1 MSWLSG
7 AAKTSGAKKRNK
19 KGKQRTRVAATKR
32 KPGAKSVS
40 RRAAGSSKARVFAPP
55 AWRHYLL
62 LLVFASASV
71 AVAAR
76 VVMLGVNEREFLTAQ
91 GDARSIR
98 TQAMPAHRGVIYD
111 RHGEPLAVSTPVTSV
126 WADPRLAILSLEQ
139 TQALAQILSLDPK
152 KLGDSLL
159 ANRTRGFLWLSR
171 RIDPTIASRVEALGL
186 PGVGFEREYKR
197 FYPAGETTSHLLGV
211 TDIDD
216 NGIEGVELAFN
227 EALSGTPG
235 AKKVL
240 RDRRGNNIKDLE
252 FLSPPRLGQ
261 DLHLSVDL
269 RLQYFAY
276 RELKAAVAAHK
287 AQSGSLVM
295 LKPDTGEVLAMVNQP
310 AYNPNVR
317 GASFAQMR
325 NRAITDIYEP
335 GSTVKPLTLIAA
347 LESGAYNSS
356 SVVDTSPGYLQI
368 GRKLIEDPIDRG
380 ALNFER
386 ILEKSSQVAIAKL
399 TQNLP
404 DEAIYNTFARAGFG
418 VDTGLGLPGESSGRL
433 SSSRTRDEVSRA
445 ILGYGYGFSLTSVQL
460 AQGYMALANAGV
472 AYPLSVLRRTAPP
485 PPQRLFDEQA
495 AAEVRD
501 MLAAVVAPSG
511 TAPQAAVPGFV
522 VGGKTGTARKVGK
535 DGYDDSRHVAWFAG
549 IAPLDDP
556 QIVMVVLINEPS
568 QGLSG
573 GGAVAAP
580 IFSRVAE
587 RALRALSVPPTVPLP
602 ASSAGSSVGSSAGR
616 AKLALAAR
624 L

>member
-1 MSWLSG
+1 MGLFSSSSKPRAG
-7 AAKTSGAKKRNK
+7 RRVAAKNNKKKQSRAVAKKRAV
-19 KGKQRTRVAATKR
+19 G
-32 KPGAKSVS
+32 S
-40 RRAAGSSKARVFAPP
+40 RRAKLVAPP

-62 LLVFASASV
+62 VLAFASASA

-98 TQAMPAHRGVIYD
+98 TEAMPAHRGVIYD

-126 WADPRLAILSLEQ
+126 WVDPRLAIYSLAQ
-139 TQALAQILSLDPK
+139 TQALANVLSLDAK

-159 ANRTRGFLWLSR
+159 ANRSRGFLWLSR
-171 RIDPTIASRVEALGL
+171 RVDPAVAERVDALDL

-216 NGIEGVELAFN
+216 KGIEGVELAFN
-227 EALSGTPG
+227 DALSGTPG
-235 AKKVL
+235 EKKVL

-276 RELKAAVAAHK
+276 RELKAAVSAHQ

-347 LESGAYNSS
+347 LESGLYQSDS
-356 SVVDTSPGYLQI
+356 LVDTSPGYLQI
-368 GRKLIEDPIDRG
+368 GRKLIEDPLDRG
-380 ALNFER
+380 ELSFER

-433 SSSRTRDEVSRA
+433 SSARTRDEVSRA
-445 ILGYGYGFSLTSVQL
+445 ILGYGYGFALTSVQL

-472 AYPLSVLRRTAPP
+472 SYPLSVLRRTAPP
-485 PPQRLFDEQA
+485 PAQRLFDEEA
-495 AAEVRD
+495 TAEVRD
-501 MLAAVVAPSG
+501 MLAAVVAPTG
-511 TAPQAAVPGFV
+511 TAPQAAVPGFQ

-535 DGYDDSRHVAWFAG
+535 GGYDDSRHVAWFAG

-556 QIVMVVLINEPS
+556 QIVMVVVINEPS

-580 IFSRVAE
+580 VFSRVAE
-587 RALRALSVPPTVPLP
+587 RALRALSVPPTIR
-602 ASSAGSSVGSSAGR
+602 SGTSAAVE
-616 AKLALAAR
+616 LAAA

>member
-1 MSWLSG
+1 MGLFSG
-7 AAKTSGAKKRNK
+7 SAKSPAPGKGSKKKKQTARATTNKRSAQKRANK
-19 KGKQRTRVAATKR
+19 K
-32 KPGAKSVS
+32 
-40 RRAAGSSKARVFAPP
+40 RAAGAVKAKAFTPP

-62 LLVFASASV
+62 LMVFASASA

-98 TQAMPAHRGVIYD
+98 SEAMPAHRGVIYD

-126 WADPRLAILSLEQ
+126 WVDPRLATYSLEQ
-139 TQALAQILSLDPK
+139 TGALANVLSLDAE
-152 KLGDSLL
+152 KLGDLLL
-159 ANRTRGFLWLSR
+159 ANRERGFLWLSR
-171 RIDPTIASRVEALGL
+171 RVDPAVAEKVEALDL
-186 PGVGFEREYKR
+186 PGVSFEREYKR

-216 NGIEGVELAFN
+216 NGIEGVELAFD
-227 EALSGTPG
+227 EALSGKPG

-276 RELKAAVAAHK
+276 RELKAAVVAHK

-317 GASFAQMR
+317 GATFAQMR

-347 LESGAYNSS
+347 LESGVYQSN

-368 GRKLIEDPIDRG
+368 GRKLIEDPLDRG
-380 ALNFER
+380 ELSFER

-433 SSSRTRDEVSRA
+433 SAARTRDEVSRA

-472 AYPLSVLRRTAPP
+472 AYPLSILRRTAPP
-485 PPQRLFDEQA
+485 PAQRLFDAEA
-495 AAEVRD
+495 AQEVRG
-501 MLAAVVAPSG
+501 MLAAVVAPTG

-522 VGGKTGTARKVGK
+522 VGGKTGTARKVGEN
-535 DGYDDSRHVAWFAG
+535 GYDDSRHVAWFAG

-580 IFSRVAE
+580 VFSRVAE
-587 RALRALSVPPTVPLP
+587 RALRALSVPPSGPID
-602 ASSAGSSVGSSAGR
+602 SSDAPG
-616 AKLALAAR
+616 ALAHAT
-624 L
+624 LAAAQ

>member
-1 MSWLSG
+1 
-7 AAKTSGAKKRNK
+7 
-19 KGKQRTRVAATKR
+19 
-32 KPGAKSVS
+32 
-40 RRAAGSSKARVFAPP
+40 
-55 AWRHYLL
+55 
-62 LLVFASASV
+62 
-71 AVAAR
+71 
-76 VVMLGVNEREFLTAQ
+76 
-91 GDARSIR
+91 
-98 TQAMPAHRGVIYD
+98 
-111 RHGEPLAVSTPVTSV
+111 
-126 WADPRLAILSLEQ
+126 
-139 TQALAQILSLDPK
+139 
-152 KLGDSLL
+152 
-159 ANRTRGFLWLSR
+159 
-171 RIDPTIASRVEALGL
+171 
-186 PGVGFEREYKR
+186 
-197 FYPAGETTSHLLGV
+197 LLGV

-216 NGIEGVELAFN
+216 NGIEGVELAFD
-227 EALSGTPG
+227 EALSGKPG

-276 RELKAAVAAHK
+276 RELKAAVVAHK

-317 GASFAQMR
+317 GATFAQMR

-347 LESGAYNSS
+347 LESGVYQSN

-368 GRKLIEDPIDRG
+368 GRKLIEDPLDRG
-380 ALNFER
+380 ELSFER

-433 SSSRTRDEVSRA
+433 SSARTRDEVSRA

-485 PPQRLFDEQA
+485 PAQRLFDAEA
-495 AAEVRD
+495 AQEVRD
-501 MLAAVVAPSG
+501 MLAAVVAPTG

-522 VGGKTGTARKVGK
+522 VGGKTGTARKVGEN
-535 DGYDDSRHVAWFAG
+535 GYDDSRHVAWFAG

-568 QGLSG
+568 
-573 GGAVAAP
+573 
-580 IFSRVAE
+580 
-587 RALRALSVPPTVPLP
+587 
-602 ASSAGSSVGSSAGR
+602 SACTLCSAF
-616 AKLALAAR
+616 
-624 L
+624 

>member
-1 MSWLSG
+1 MGLFSNSSKKVAARKG
-7 AAKTSGAKKRNK
+7 AGKKRQAQSVAKKRTASPR
-19 KGKQRTRVAATKR
+19 RT
-32 KPGAKSVS
+32 KSFV
-40 RRAAGSSKARVFAPP
+40 PP

-62 LLVFASASV
+62 LLVFASASA

-91 GDARSIR
+91 GKARSIR
-98 TQAMPAHRGVIYD
+98 TEAMPAYRGVIYD

-126 WADPRLAILSLEQ
+126 WADPRLAIFSLEQ
-139 TQALAQILSLDPK
+139 TRALASILALDPK

-159 ANRTRGFLWLSR
+159 ANRSRGFLWLSR
-171 RIDPTIASRVEALGL
+171 QVDPAVAKRVKALDL

-211 TDIDD
+211 TNIDD
-216 NGIEGVELAFN
+216 KGIEGIELAFD
-227 EALSGTPG
+227 ESLSGKPG
-235 AKKVL
+235 EKKVL
-240 RDRRGNNIKDLE
+240 RDRRGNNIRDLE
-252 FLSPPRLGQ
+252 FLSQPRLGQ

-276 RELKAAVAAHK
+276 RELKAAVSAHK

-347 LESGAYNSS
+347 LESGLYQSDS
-356 SVVDTSPGYLQI
+356 MVDTSPGFLQI
-368 GRKLIEDPIDRG
+368 GRKLIEDPLDRG
-380 ALNFER
+380 ELSFER

-399 TQNLP
+399 TQTLP

-433 SSSRTRDEVSRA
+433 SSARTRDEVSRA

-472 AYPLSVLRRTAPP
+472 SYPLSVLRRAAPP
-485 PPQRLFDEQA
+485 PAQRLFDEEA

-580 IFSRVAE
+580 VFSRVAE
-587 RALRALSVPPTVPLP
+587 RALRALSVPPSIQSEP
-602 ASSAGSSVGSSAGR
+602 SESAAPVE
-616 AKLALAAR
+616 LAAA